1 MKHKWIS
8 NEAQPGVQTDIGL
21 WHTLPHPDL
30 AVQVMREGYEDKPDT
45 DRYWHPD
52 FVVFKGKDGWYV
64 NHRTSGCYAG
74 PYKTK
79 GDAKAAVE
87 VEA

>member
-30 AVQVMREGYEDKPDT
+30 AVQVMR
-45 DRYWHPD
+45 
-52 FVVFKGKDGWYV
+52 
-64 NHRTSGCYAG
+64 
-74 PYKTK
+74 K